1 MDQTDVRLAAS
12 VLLESDLDR
21 ELLRAYIDSAND
33 GIFVVCD
40 EMKFVVANRRLAS
53 WFGISEAELVR
64 HGQRFPILDYLGRQA
79 SVRLFQ
85 EQFQRVLAG
94 APVRFELELAPAG
107 AGSRWVEISL
117 NRVDVDALMVIG
129 VMRDVTE
136 RRQLIETMTHYA
148 SHDDLTG
155 LCNRREFQRQL
166 KDLFNDARNSSVQH
180 VLMYIDLDQFK
191 IVNDNCGHQAG
202 DELMCELAGR
212 VQRHMS
218 SDNIL
223 ARLGGDE
230 FGALITDCSVDRAL
244 QIAEDIRDSI
254 AAFEFLW
261 GERSFR
267 VSASIGVCAID
278 SKSESPESL
287 MSAADAACY
296 VAKDKGRNRV
306 QLFFG
311 GDDCTRKRKEMEWV
325 PRIEQALKDDRLE
338 LHYQKI
344 ISLKE
349 KNRQP
354 CAYLEVLLRLVDES
368 GALVPPGA
376 FFPSAERYN
385 MMPAIDRWVVKRLL
399 LDQPDYWMGRYG
411 CGAESGPGAFHV
423 GINLSGASIN
433 DDAFIAFLEDALNKT
448 KVPHSSICFEIT
460 ETVAISN
467 LARATEVMHAIRE
480 KGCRFALDDFGKGM
494 SSFGYL
500 RSLPVDY
507 LKIDGTLVKAV
518 MDDDVACTMV
528 EAINRIAYAMDI
540 ETIAEFVE
548 NDRLL
553 NRLRAIGV
561 DYAQGFGIHVPEPL
575 RELFNARDAVPA
587 RHG

>member
-1 MDQTDVRLAAS
+1 MDQADVALAPGL
-12 VLLESDLDR
+12 LLESDLDR

-40 EMKFVVANRRLAS
+40 EMKFLVANRRLAS

-64 HGQRFPILDYLGRQA
+64 HGQRIPIFDYLGRLA

-85 EQFQRVLAG
+85 EQFRRVLAG
-94 APVRFELELAPAG
+94 TAVRFELELAPA
-107 AGSRWVEISL
+107 AAASRWVEISL
-117 NRVDVDALMVIG
+117 NRVEVDALMVIG

-166 KDLFNDARNSSVQH
+166 RELFHEARNSSAQH

-202 DELMCELAGR
+202 DELMCQLAR
-212 VQRHMS
+212 RIQRHIS
-218 SDNIL
+218 SGNIL

-230 FGALITDCSVDRAL
+230 FGVLITHRGVDQAIS
-244 QIAEDIRDSI
+244 IAEEIRDSI

-261 GERSFR
+261 GERLFR

-278 SKSESPESL
+278 GSSESPESL

-311 GDDCTRKRKEMEWV
+311 GEDCTRKRKEMEWV

-344 ISLKE
+344 VSLKE
-349 KNRQP
+349 SNRQTS
-354 CAYLEVLLRLVDES
+354 AYMEVLLRLVDES

-399 LDQPDYWMGRYG
+399 LDEPDCWMVPDDCGSENCYG
-411 CGAESGPGAFHV
+411 AVHV

-433 DDAFIAFLEDALNKT
+433 DDAFIAFLEETLNRT
-448 KVPHSSICFEIT
+448 KVPHSSICFEVT

-467 LARATEVMHAIRE
+467 LVRATEVMRAFKE

-507 LKIDGTLVKAV
+507 LKIDGALIKGI

-553 NRLRAIGV
+553 KRLRAIGV

-575 RELFNARDAVPA
+575 RQLLLAREAVPA

>member
-1 MDQTDVRLAAS
+1 MDQADVGLAPGI
-12 VLLESDLDR
+12 LLESDLDR

-33 GIFVVCD
+33 GIFVICD
-40 EMKFVVANRRLAS
+40 EMKFLVANRRMAS
-53 WFGISEAELVR
+53 WLGISEAEPVR
-64 HGQRFPILDYLGRQA
+64 HGQRIPILEYLGRQA

-85 EQFQRVLAG
+85 EHFQRVLAG
-94 APVRFELELAPAG
+94 TAVRFELELAPA
-107 AGSRWVEISL
+107 AAASRWVEISL
-117 NRVDVDALMVIG
+117 NRVEVDALMVIG

-155 LCNRREFQRQL
+155 LCNRREFQRRL
-166 KDLFNDARNSSVQH
+166 GELFHQARSSSVQH

-202 DELMCELAGR
+202 DELMCQLAGR
-212 VQRHMS
+212 IQRHIS
-218 SDNIL
+218 SGNVL

-230 FGALITDCSVDRAL
+230 FGVLITDSGVDQAL
-244 QIAEDIRDSI
+244 SIAEDIRDSI
-254 AAFEFLW
+254 AAFEFVW
-261 GERSFR
+261 GRRVFR

-278 SKSESPESL
+278 AKSESPESL

-344 ISLKE
+344 VSLKE
-349 KNRQP
+349 KNKQP
-354 CAYLEVLLRLVDES
+354 SVYMEVLLRLVDES

-399 LDQPDYWMGRYG
+399 LDEPDYWIGSSG
-411 CGAESGPGAFHV
+411 SGAENSCRAVHLGV
-423 GINLSGASIN
+423 NLSGASIN
-433 DDAFIAFLEDALNKT
+433 DDAFIAFLEETLNKT

-467 LARATEVMHAIRE
+467 LARATEVMHALKE

-500 RSLPVDY
+500 RSLPIDY
-507 LKIDGTLVKAV
+507 LKIDGALIKGI

-575 RELFNARDAVPA
+575 RHLLTSREVSPVIY
-587 RHG
+587 G